1 MLELN
6 TAVILPKGADIYE
19 FAVQI
24 TGEIMERFEKPLLKK
39 ITEAEFSFSPPSE
52 RAEILNIALR
62 HASVKNGDALDNIHY
77 ERRKALIRE
86 QAEEYLRENNYI
98 IINGFVNFRLEDY
111 KNELKNLC
119 HDAAE
124 ELYAM
129 REYDEFLNMLSFFIS
144 VQSPKENLVH
154 IVKKDGILRILNKR
168 HKDITNHYCE
178 EAIFSGEDFGAEDIV
193 LSALITIAPRKI
205 MIHDK
210 KENERIYD
218 TIASV
223 FPDVEFTESVK

>member
-1 MLELN
+1 MELN
-6 TAVILPKGADIYE
+6 TAVNLPQGTDVYE

-24 TGEIMERFEKPLLKK
+24 TGEIMSHYEKPLLKK
-39 ITEAEFSFSPPSE
+39 ITESEFYYSPPSE
-52 RAEILNIALR
+52 RAEILSLALK
-62 HASVKNGDALDNIHY
+62 HASGESTDALDTIHY

-86 QAEEYLRENNYI
+86 QALDYLRENNYI

-144 VQSPKENLVH
+144 VQAPKEALVH
-154 IVKKDGILRILNKR
+154 IVKKDGLLRILNKR
-168 HKDITNHYCE
+168 HKDITDHYCE
-178 EAIFSGEDFGAEDIV
+178 EAIFSDEDFGAEDIV

-218 TIASV
+218 TITSV
-223 FPDVEFTESVK
+223 FPDVEFTAE

>member
-1 MLELN
+1 
-6 TAVILPKGADIYE
+6 
-19 FAVQI
+19 
-24 TGEIMERFEKPLLKK
+24 MERFEKPLLKK
-39 ITEAEFSFSPPSE
+39 ITESEFSYSPPSE
-52 RAEILNIALR
+52 RAQILELALK
-62 HASVKNGDALDNIHY
+62 HASGKSLDAMDAIHY

-86 QAEEYLRENNYI
+86 QAEEFLKENNYI

-119 HDAAE
+119 HDAAD

-144 VQSPKENLVH
+144 VQSPKETLVH
-154 IVKKDGILRILNKR
+154 IIKTNGVLRILNKR
-168 HKDITNHYCE
+168 HKDITEHYCE
-178 EAIFSGEDFGAEDIV
+178 EALFSGEDFGAEDIV

-205 MIHDK
+205 VIHDK

-223 FPDVEFTESVK
+223 FPDVEFATE

>member
-6 TAVILPKGADIYE
+6 TAVNLPKDTDVYE

-24 TGEIMERFEKPLLKK
+24 SGEIMERFEKPLLKK
-39 ITEAEFSFSPPSE
+39 ITESEFCYSPPSE
-52 RAEILNIALR
+52 RAEILSLALK
-62 HASVKNGDALDNIHY
+62 HASAESTDTMDAIHY

-86 QAEEYLRENNYI
+86 QAEEYLRENNFI
-98 IINGFVNFRLEDY
+98 IINGFVNFRLDDY

-124 ELYAM
+124 ELYAL

-144 VQSPKENLVH
+144 VQSPKEVLVH
-154 IVKKDGILRILNKR
+154 IVKKGGSLRILNKR

-178 EAIFSGEDFGAEDIV
+178 EAIFADEDFGAEDIV

-205 MIHDK
+205 LIHDK
-210 KENERIYD
+210 KENERIYE
-218 TIASV
+218 TITSV
-223 FPDVEFTESVK
+223 FPDVEFMSE

>member
-1 MLELN
+1 MELN
-6 TAVILPKGADIYE
+6 TAVNLPKGSDIYE
-19 FAVQI
+19 FAAQI

-39 ITEAEFSFSPPSE
+39 ITESEFFYSPPSE
-52 RAEILNIALR
+52 RAEILGIALK
-62 HASVKNGDALDNIHY
+62 HASGESTDAMDTIHY

-144 VQSPKENLVH
+144 VQSPKETVVH
-154 IVKKDGILRILNKR
+154 IVKRGGVLRILNKR
-168 HKDITNHYCE
+168 HKDITDQYCE
-178 EAIFSGEDFGAEDIV
+178 EAIFGGEDFSVEDIV

-205 MIHDK
+205 VIHDK
-210 KENERIYD
+210 KEYERIYD
-218 TIASV
+218 TITSV
-223 FPDVEFTESVK
+223 FPDVEFTAE

>member
-1 MLELN
+1 MELN
-6 TAVILPKGADIYE
+6 TAVNLPQGTDVYE

-24 TGEIMERFEKPLLKK
+24 TGEIMSRFEKPLLKK
-39 ITEAEFSFSPPSE
+39 ITESEFYYSPPSE
-52 RAEILNIALR
+52 RAEILSLALK
-62 HASVKNGDALDNIHY
+62 HASAESTDAMDTIHY

-86 QAEEYLRENNYI
+86 QALDYLRENNYI

-144 VQSPKENLVH
+144 VQSPKETLVH
-154 IVKKDGILRILNKR
+154 IIKKDGILRIHNKK
-168 HKDITNHYCE
+168 HKDITDHYCE
-178 EAIFSGEDFGAEDIV
+178 EAIFEDEGFSTEDIV
-193 LSALITIAPRKI
+193 LSALITISPRKI
-205 MIHDK
+205 IIHDK
-210 KENERIYD
+210 RENERIYD
-218 TIASV
+218 TITSV
-223 FPDVEFTESVK
+223 FPDVEFTAE

>member
-1 MLELN
+1 MELN
-6 TAVILPKGADIYE
+6 TAVNLPKGSDVYE
-19 FAVQI
+19 FAMQI
-24 TGEIMERFEKPLLKK
+24 TGEIMSRYEKPLLRK
-39 ITEAEFSFSPPSE
+39 ITESEFYYSPPSE
-52 RAEILNIALR
+52 RAEILGIALK
-62 HASVKNGDALDNIHY
+62 HASGEGPNAMDAIHY

-86 QAEEYLRENNYI
+86 QAEEYLKENNYI

-144 VQSPKENLVH
+144 VQSPKETLVH
-154 IVKKDGILRILNKR
+154 IVKKDGVLRILNKR
-168 HKDITNHYCE
+168 HKDITGHYCE
-178 EAIFSGEDFGAEDIV
+178 EAIFTCEDFGAEDIL
-193 LSALITIAPRKI
+193 LSALITISPRKI
-205 MIHDK
+205 VIHDL

-223 FPDVEFTESVK
+223 FPDVEFTAE

>member
-6 TAVILPKGADIYE
+6 TAVNLPQGTDVYE

-24 TGEIMERFEKPLLKK
+24 TGEIMSRFEKPLLKK
-39 ITEAEFSFSPPSE
+39 ITESEFYYSPPSE
-52 RAEILNIALR
+52 RAEILSLALK
-62 HASVKNGDALDNIHY
+62 HASGESMDAMDTIHY

-86 QAEEYLRENNYI
+86 QAEDFLRENNYI

-144 VQSPKENLVH
+144 VQSPKEPLVH
-154 IVKKDGILRILNKR
+154 IVKRNGILRIHNKR
-168 HKDITNHYCE
+168 HKDITDHYCE
-178 EAIFSGEDFGAEDIV
+178 EAIFEDEGFSTEDIV
-193 LSALITIAPRKI
+193 LSALITISPRKI
-205 MIHDK
+205 IIHDK

-218 TIASV
+218 TITSV
-223 FPDVEFTESVK
+223 FPDVEFTAE